1 MATPIPPQVIAEATK
16 LAKDGIVTVLGPAL
30 LKQAKIF
37 WSKDPGSKVKKY
49 AYCDC
54 SIELF
59 GNKACIV
66 VDKEQG
72 KVVFLTSEEIASH
85 EFVKEKFRPVTMKMY
100 YYYDIFFKDGRKSR
114 VRMSKEKR
122 DAMLNHT

>member
-30 LKQAKIF
+30 WNKVQKF
-37 WSKDPGSKVKKY
+37 GSKDHGSKVKEY
-49 AYCDC
+49 AYRDC

-59 GNKACIV
+59 ADKACII

-85 EFVKEKFRPVTMKMY
+85 KFVDEQFRPVTMKKY
-100 YYYDIFFKDGRKSR
+100 YYYDIVFKDGRMSR
-114 VRMSKEKR
+114 VRMSKKKR